1 MPGKQNWNESLW
13 HSNNAHQTRHQNLQS
28 SLVNVE
34 SVLWRGHM
42 NAIGFLEFIFS
53 FFPRLFT
60 LFGSH
65 LMDWRGW
72 VASGKWSEKS
82 NSPQMR
88 GKKFR
93 VWVKTESCNF
103 QFILTDKK
111 KTFETNFIFIFFASK
126 IILGFSLCVLLL
138 YYFFYLVKYQIN
150 FYTWKNY
157 LRLFVYFLLLR
168 IFWLRVLFFI
178 IFLSSQISNR
188 PSFYMI
194 II

>member
-1 MPGKQNWNESLW
+1 MQNWKECCSSLMPEKQNWNESLG
-13 HSNNAHQTRHQNLQS
+13 HCNNAHQTRHQNLQS

-34 SVLWRGHM
+34 SVLCRGHM

-53 FFPRLFT
+53 FFPRLLT

-65 LMDWRGW
+65 LMDWTGW

-93 VWVKTESCNF
+93 VWVKTESGNF

-111 KTFETNFIFIFFASK
+111 KKPFETYIFF
-126 IILGFSLCVLLL
+126 LLR
-138 YYFFYLVKYQIN
+138 
-150 FYTWKNY
+150 
-157 LRLFVYFLLLR
+157 RLFWVFHCVFCFY
-168 IFWLRVLFFI
+168 IIVFI
-178 IFLSSQISNR
+178 
-188 PSFYMI
+188 
-194 II
+194 

>member
-1 MPGKQNWNESLW
+1 MQNWKECCSSLMPEKQNWNESLG
-13 HSNNAHQTRHQNLQS
+13 HCNNAHQTRHQNLQS

-34 SVLWRGHM
+34 SVLCRGHM

-53 FFPRLFT
+53 FFPRLLT

-65 LMDWRGW
+65 LMDWTGW

-93 VWVKTESCNF
+93 VWVKTESGNF

-111 KTFETNFIFIFFASK
+111 KTLWDLYIYIF
-126 IILGFSLCVLLL
+126 LLR
-138 YYFFYLVKYQIN
+138 
-150 FYTWKNY
+150 
-157 LRLFVYFLLLR
+157 RLFWVFHCVFCFY
-168 IFWLRVLFFI
+168 IIVFI
-178 IFLSSQISNR
+178 
-188 PSFYMI
+188 
-194 II
+194 